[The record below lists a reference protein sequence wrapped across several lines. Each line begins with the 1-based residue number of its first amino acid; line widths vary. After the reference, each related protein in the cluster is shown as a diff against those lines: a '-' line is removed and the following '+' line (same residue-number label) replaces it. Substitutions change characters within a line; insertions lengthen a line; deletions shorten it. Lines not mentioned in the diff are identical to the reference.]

1 MGQDGI
7 PISIAVI
14 ISSAIFGAVF
24 LVAMVLM
31 AVLSA

>member
-7 PISIAVI
+7 PMSIAIIMSAAILGGVI
-14 ISSAIFGAVF
+14 LIG
-24 LVAMVLM
+24 MMLM